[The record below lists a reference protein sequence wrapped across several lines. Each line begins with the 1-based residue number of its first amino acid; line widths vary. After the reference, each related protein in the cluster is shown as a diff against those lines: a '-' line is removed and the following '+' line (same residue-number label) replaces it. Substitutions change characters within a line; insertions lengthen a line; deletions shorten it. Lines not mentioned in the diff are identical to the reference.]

1 MSPTGSG
8 SKQNIFYILLRDWGQ
23 DVACIAMWRLSR
35 VASWYLMNRGF
46 SIGIGDVT
54 PSSDLLRKK
63 QDLVEYGY
71 DMCSKYIR
79 QLGEGAL
86 QSQAGHSEEETLEA
100 LILKELSAIREKA
113 GRTTA
118 SGSQFF
124 CFSEKSMKSISE
136 D

>member
-1 MSPTGSG
+1 
-8 SKQNIFYILLRDWGQ
+8 
-23 DVACIAMWRLSR
+23 MWRLSR

-118 SGSQFF
+118 SG
-124 CFSEKSMKSISE
+124 
-136 D
+136 